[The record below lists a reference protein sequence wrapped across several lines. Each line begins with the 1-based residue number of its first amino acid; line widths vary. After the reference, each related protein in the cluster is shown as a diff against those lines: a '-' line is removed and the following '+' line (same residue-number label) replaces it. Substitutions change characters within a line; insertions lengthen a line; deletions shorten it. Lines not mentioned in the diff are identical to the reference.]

1 MEQLA
6 VLPSD
11 AYLSPDEIYDD
22 IYVDIN
28 TNLKL
33 DINIYNSLLC
43 ENQTSNL

>member
-22 IYVDIN
+22 TYVDIN
-28 TNLKL
+28 KNLKL
-33 DINIYNSLLC
+33 HVNIYNSLLC
-43 ENQTSNL
+43 ETRLWNL